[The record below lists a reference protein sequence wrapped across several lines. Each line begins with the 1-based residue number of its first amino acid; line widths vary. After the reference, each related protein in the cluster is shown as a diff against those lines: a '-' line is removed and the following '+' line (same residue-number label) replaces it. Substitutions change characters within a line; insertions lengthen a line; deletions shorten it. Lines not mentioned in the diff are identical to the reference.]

1 VPPPP
6 ETTSDASFAELVE
19 EAGAGSEAAW
29 RELCG
34 RLRGV
39 VWRTI
44 RNHRLAGADADDVYA
59 ATMFRLAEHL
69 GRIREPE
76 RLPGWVATTAR
87 NEALAVFRMR
97 KRVTVVGDALVER
110 PATPEPDRLERDEL
124 HDAVRRSFALLDE
137 RCQQLLRIS
146 TADPPLPYEDVGA
159 LLGMPHGSIGP
170 TRRRC
175 LDALRSKPPLRA
187 FLEAWS

>member
-1 VPPPP
+1 MQ
-6 ETTSDASFAELVE
+6 DATGGDS
-19 EAGAGSEAAW
+19 AAW
-29 RELCG
+29 RELCE

-44 RNHRLAGADADDVYA
+44 HNHRITGADADDVYA

-69 GRIREPE
+69 GRVRDPE

-87 NEALAVFRMR
+87 NEALGLFRTR
-97 KRVTVVGDALVER
+97 KRMMVADTFDEL
-110 PATPEPDRLERDEL
+110 PAEDGPDRLEQVEL
-124 HDAVRRSFALLDE
+124 RDAVRRAFAMLDE
-137 RCQQLLRIS
+137 RCQQLLRIA
-146 TADPPLPYEDVGA
+146 TADPPLSYDEVGA

-175 LDALRSKPPLRA
+175 LDQLRSQPSLREYVA
-187 FLEAWS
+187 DRS